1 MRTLRLPQPV
11 SAGIL
16 LSYQCPCTCKHC
28 MYACSP
34 TWESDW
40 ISPQDLDRIL
50 DPLSTMIPG
59 NPDAPVLSLN
69 TGLHFTGGEPF
80 LNYPLL
86 LNAIARARD
95 YRIPARFVETNS
107 FWCTDDTTVRRRFS
121 QLRAAGLDGILISVN
136 PFVLEYVPFRH
147 TRRAVT
153 HGHAVFRQGLMI
165 YQSYFYQVFQHLGLH
180 DTLPLT
186 TYLHRD
192 PLGLQRVE
200 LLPMGRASYTLGPMF
215 PRYPAHH
222 FFGQA
227 CRRELTRNWH
237 IHIDNYGNYI
247 PGYCGGI
254 SLGDARHLEALVDTG
269 LDLAQF
275 PLVDALVTDLSHLYW
290 LGIREHGYQERAG
303 GYVSKCHLCVDIRAH
318 IAAQTTQYR
327 ELRPPLYYRL
337 LCRDD
342 NELASS

>member
-1 MRTLRLPQPV
+1 MRILRLSQPV

-34 TWESDW
+34 TADSDW

-50 DPLSTMIPG
+50 DQLSTMIPG

-86 LNAIARARD
+86 LDAIAHARD

-107 FWCTDDTTVRRRFS
+107 FWCTDDATVKRRFS

-147 TRRAVT
+147 THYAVT
-153 HGHAVFRQGLMI
+153 HGRRYFRDGLMV
-165 YQSYFYQVFQHLGLH
+165 YQAYFYQVFQHLDLH
-180 DTLPLT
+180 DTLPLDA
-186 TYLHRD
+186 YRRRD
-192 PLGLQRVE
+192 PLWLHRVE
-200 LLPMGRASYTLGPMF
+200 LLPMGRAVYTLEPLF
-215 PRYPAHH
+215 PHYPAHH

-254 SLGDARHLEALVDTG
+254 SLGDARRLQQLLDRG
-269 LDLAQF
+269 LNLAEF
-275 PLVDALVTDLSHLYW
+275 PVLDALVTDLAHLYQ
-290 LGIREHGYQERAG
+290 LGIHKHGYQERPD

-327 ELRPPLYYRL
+327 ELQPSLYYHL
-337 LCRDD
+337 LGRDA
-342 NELASS
+342 NST